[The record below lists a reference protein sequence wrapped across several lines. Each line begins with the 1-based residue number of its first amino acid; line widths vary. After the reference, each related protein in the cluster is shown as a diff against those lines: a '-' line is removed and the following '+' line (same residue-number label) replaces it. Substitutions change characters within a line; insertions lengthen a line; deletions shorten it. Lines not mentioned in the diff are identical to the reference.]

1 MSVLRLAIPSPLR
14 RHFDYLAPIGVS
26 NAELVGLQPGIRLR
40 VPFGRRE
47 VTGYLLAVCEDSDIP
62 LSSLKHALEI
72 LDEAPLIDPQLLH
85 LCRWAADYYHH
96 PHGEVFGTLF
106 PKRLREGK
114 PQQPHGTLVWQLTT
128 LGKGLPEAAL
138 PRSPRQAQAISL
150 LMQKPVIENTEF
162 RDNSISATVLRSLQD
177 KKLIESHIIS
187 ERLQSIRINEG
198 LTLNSEQYAALKA
211 VSGTKQGFS
220 CHLLEGVT
228 GSGNVQTLPEGG
240 GT

>member
-47 VTGYLLAVCEDSDIP
+47 VTGYLLAVVEDSDIP
-62 LSSLKHALEI
+62 LSSLKHAVEI

-114 PQQPHGTLVWQLTT
+114 PQQPHGILVWQLTT

-138 PRSPRQAQAISL
+138 PRS
-150 LMQKPVIENTEF
+150 
-162 RDNSISATVLRSLQD
+162 
-177 KKLIESHIIS
+177 
-187 ERLQSIRINEG
+187 
-198 LTLNSEQYAALKA
+198 AA
-211 VSGTKQGFS
+211 SGTRDQSAHAKACYREHRIQG
-220 CHLLEGVT
+220 
-228 GSGNVQTLPEGG
+228 
-240 GT
+240 